1 MADAEERLARLE
13 EQAFFQEERLNALD
27 VALTD
32 QQRQMDQMARDLAD
46 ALAAVRLLRD
56 KLEQGPGK
64 RPAAPF
70 YARTLVGAGRFFSP
84 RRGWAEFGR
93 KCAVV
98 GQARAA
104 GAPPQGPGMNK
115 GPVAGVVLAGGLSTR
130 LGQDKAALR
139 LTPQAPDLLAR
150 THALLCTLLPC
161 CWVSCRAECP
171 RPGYDCVWDAV
182 SGQGPLGGV
191 AAALTRARDAGFAA
205 VLALSCDLPFMDA
218 ATLTALLDARQAA
231 PPQTVLTCYAQAATG
246 RLETLAAVYEIA
258 ALPFLSARSASGGA
272 LHRRIPAH
280 CRHVLP
286 YGPEAARPFFNLN
299 SPQDLAAAR
308 AMLPA
313 AAFRH

>member
-1 MADAEERLARLE
+1 
-13 EQAFFQEERLNALD
+13 
-27 VALTD
+27 
-32 QQRQMDQMARDLAD
+32 
-46 ALAAVRLLRD
+46 
-56 KLEQGPGK
+56 
-64 RPAAPF
+64 
-70 YARTLVGAGRFFSP
+70 
-84 RRGWAEFGR
+84 
-93 KCAVV
+93 
-98 GQARAA
+98 
-104 GAPPQGPGMNK
+104 MNK

-139 LTPQAPDLLAR
+139 LTPQARDLLAR